1 MVVAKPGNVNATS
14 SKSLIDVSKDLKSTK
29 LMNTTGKPPK
39 NANDANVK
47 KNWLMVKSRLSPD
60 VMPNKLAKNSLKFHQ
75 LVSLNDTQ
83 LTKKC
88 HNALSSETSHGNV
101 VPEESGLVTNKL
113 KVVKTLAS
121 FHHNAHH
128 AKLFKLQNVDQI
140 MK

>member
-1 MVVAKPGNVNATS
+1 
-14 SKSLIDVSKDLKSTK
+14 
-29 LMNTTGKPPK
+29 
-39 NANDANVK
+39 
-47 KNWLMVKSRLSPD
+47 MVKSRLFPD
-60 VMPNKLAKNSLKFHQ
+60 VTLNKLVKNSPKFHQ